1 MFLEN
6 NQVKHYPIYVIGS
19 WTAVVA
25 WMGLIFF
32 LSQQPGSQSGALSRM
47 VAENLLRLVGGSTDT
62 TLIDSVNNVL
72 RMVAHGSLFLGLA
85 LLVGV
90 AFRFVKVTDLTN
102 AAVTLVFCLLYAASD
117 EWHQSVVP
125 GRASELSDFLTDS
138 AGVIL
143 AIIALQVVWTLHR
156 LNADL
161 AVDR

>member
-1 MFLEN
+1 M
-6 NQVKHYPIYVIGS
+6 
-19 WTAVVA
+19 
-25 WMGLIFF
+25 
-32 LSQQPGSQSGALSRM
+32 
-47 VAENLLRLVGGSTDT
+47 AENLLRLVGGSTDT

-72 RMVAHGSLFLGLA
+72 RMVAHGSLFLVLA
-85 LLVGV
+85 LLVGF